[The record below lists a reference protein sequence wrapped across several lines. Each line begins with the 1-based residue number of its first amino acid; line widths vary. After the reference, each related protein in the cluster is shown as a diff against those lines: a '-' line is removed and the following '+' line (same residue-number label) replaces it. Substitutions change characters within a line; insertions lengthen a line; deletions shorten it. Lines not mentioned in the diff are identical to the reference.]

1 MKKTFFSFAIAA
13 VVAAAMAS
21 CGSKTANNGEN
32 QDSAAVENAA
42 EAAPQAEVK
51 IEDQKELTCD
61 AYTLTVPDG
70 WKATSRMVN
79 SSCNMKLKQPPF
91 TTAAP
96 NTMSAMTPENF
107 AAEREKENY
116 TKLDDVTANGHTF
129 SVFYKEGANDQQFI
143 MSCTGR
149 GDGLVTVK
157 FMTGAHKLD
166 KAEAKKILIENVKT
180 VLEKLTI
187 K

>member
-13 VVAAAMAS
+13 VVAVAMAS
-21 CGSKTANNGEN
+21 CANKAANNGEN
-32 QDSAAVENAA
+32 KDSAAVENATK
-42 EAAPQAEVK
+42 EAPQAEVK

-79 SSCNMKLKQPPF
+79 SSCNIKLPQPPF

-96 NTMSAMTPENF
+96 DFVSYVSIDEYKAQ
-107 AAEREKENY
+107 REKEGA
-116 TKLDDVTANGHTF
+116 TKLDDITVNGHTY
-129 SVFYKEGANDQQFI
+129 SVYFKEGNNNQLNIGAATARDKGTIQ
-143 MSCTGR
+143 
-149 GDGLVTVK
+149 VK
-157 FMTGAHKLD
+157 FSTGAHKLD
-166 KAEAKKILIENVKT
+166 KAEAKKIFEENVKT